1 MRSKSFFSVLL
12 MVGLLVVLV
21 ARGAVVAQNQGETVV
36 EQPTAQPIQVPAEE
50 ESVAE
55 PTLEAVK
62 EQGIPVLV
70 EHQGTDPVGMRL
82 ALHLKETF
90 QKSALFRLAEPDEKH
105 LSLRLVTRPQFTER
119 PYLGSAYVLVWR
131 YVESREVLAYF
142 LGDRLGF
149 VDADVVAQ
157 EAEVLVA
164 ETDRVKGRY
173 GYLLE

>member
-1 MRSKSFFSVLL
+1 MGSKSFFGVLL

-21 ARGAVVAQNQGETVV
+21 ARGTVVAQDQGETVV
-36 EQPTAQPIQVPAEE
+36 EQPTAQPRQIPVEE
-50 ESVAE
+50 EAGAE
-55 PTLEAVK
+55 RELQAVK

-70 EHQGTDPVGMRL
+70 EHQGADPVGMRL

-90 QKSALFRLAEPDEKH
+90 QKSALFRLAKPEEKH

-131 YVESREVLAYF
+131 YVESKEVLAYF

-149 VDADVVAQ
+149 VDADMVGQ

-164 ETDRVKGRY
+164 ETDRIKVRY
-173 GYLLE
+173 EYLLE